1 MKIALVGA
9 SGNAG
14 SRILKELVSRGHTVV
29 AIARNPDKIAAQPGV
44 SVVAADAD
52 DAQALA
58 TALQDADVVVSALHF
73 VTSDPEKLIAAV
85 RQAGVG
91 RYLVVGGAASLTLPG
106 TNQRL
111 VDGGQIPPEW
121 MPEISAGVRFLDR
134 LKEEPEG
141 LDWVF
146 LSPSMLFGPGERT
159 GKFRLSKD
167 ELLTAENGESSI
179 SYEDYA
185 IALVDEIETP
195 QHHRQ
200 RFTVGY

>member
-14 SRILKELVSRGHTVV
+14 SRILKELVSRGHAVV
-29 AIARNPDKIAAQPGV
+29 AIARHPDKIAAQPGV
-44 SVVAADAD
+44 SVVAADAAD
-52 DAQALA
+52 VQALA
-58 TALQDADVVVSALHF
+58 AALQDADVVVSALHF
-73 VTSDPEKLIAAV
+73 AASDAEKLIAAV
-85 RQAGVG
+85 RQAGAG
-91 RYLVVGGAASLTLPG
+91 RYLVVGGAASLTVPG

-134 LKEEPEG
+134 LKQEPAG

-159 GKFRLSKD
+159 GKFRLGKD

-195 QHHRQ
+195 RHHRQ

>member
-14 SRILKELVSRGHTVV
+14 SRILRELVSRGHTVV
-29 AIARNPDKIAAQPGV
+29 AIARNPDKIEAQPGV
-44 SVVAADAD
+44 SAIAANAD
-52 DAQALA
+52 DASSLAAALK
-58 TALQDADVVVSALHF
+58 DAEVVVSALHF
-73 VTSDPEKLIAAV
+73 AASDPEKLIAAV

-106 TNQRL
+106 TTQRL

-121 MPEISAGVRFLDR
+121 MPEIRAGVQFLDR
-134 LKEEPEG
+134 LKQEPEG

-159 GKFRLSKD
+159 GKFRLGKD

-185 IALVDEIETP
+185 IALVDEIEAP
-195 QHHRQ
+195 RHHRE